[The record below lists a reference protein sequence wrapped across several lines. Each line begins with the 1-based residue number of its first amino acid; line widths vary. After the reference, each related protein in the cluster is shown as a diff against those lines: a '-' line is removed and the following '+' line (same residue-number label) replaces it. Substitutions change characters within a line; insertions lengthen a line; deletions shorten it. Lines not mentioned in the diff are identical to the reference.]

1 MPRGSYSQS
10 VVMFFLR
17 LISIGMLL
25 VNVSVFSKC
34 CSKTLLGWT
43 IQQSDDDRL
52 SLADFYRTV
61 VFTSLYDVILSW
73 NLRVNDIHNN
83 G

>member
-10 VVMFFLR
+10 VVMFFLW
-17 LISIGMLL
+17 LFSIGMLL

-34 CSKTLLGWT
+34 CSKTLLSWT

-61 VFTSLYDVILSW
+61 VFTSLYVILSW
-73 NLRVNDIHNN
+73 NLRI
-83 G
+83 